1 MKKLFLVLMGIT
13 IAFGSMNAQSP
24 KSMYKKAKKL
34 LSNYYFNTKDNAND
48 LFEASE
54 FINKALKD
62 ETLATDRKVWI
73 EKAKIFNAITNADVN
88 SKILNPKYQLKNPN
102 AAIEAFEALKKAME
116 LSEKKRHKKAVLK
129 LLKETENSLNNIAA
143 YQFQDK
149 KYDLAFENFVRTCKA
164 YHMFKENDKEKDSRL
179 ADPAVRKEQKL
190 YTGYAAYYGGKKDK
204 AEHFF
209 AELVE
214 SGTDQ
219 PFVYEALFN
228 INLEK
233 GNKEQA
239 LKYLN
244 EGRKQFGDDTG
255 LLYAE
260 INYYIKEGKLNELTD
275 KLKKAIELDSNNV
288 TVYTTLG
295 SVYDQLHTKAFEDG
309 DEAKTKEY
317 FDLALKYF
325 TKATE
330 KDPDN
335 FDAIYSIGALYYNSA
350 ANYTKEINK
359 YANDFSAEGTK
370 KYDALK
376 ADMLAE
382 FDRALPYFE
391 KAYSKNDSDLGVL
404 QALSEIY
411 ARKDMLVKAKEYRE
425 KLNAAKAA
433 QNEKAPQNK

>member
-1 MKKLFLVLMGIT
+1 MKKLFLVLMGI
-13 IAFGSMNAQSP
+13 AFALGSMNAQDS

-34 LSNYYFNTKDNAND
+34 LSNYYFNTKENAND
-48 LFEASE
+48 LYEAADLIS
-54 FINKALKD
+54 NALKD

-73 EKAKIFNAITNADVN
+73 QKAKIFNELANADVN
-88 SKILNPKYQLKNPN
+88 NKILNPKYQIKYPD
-102 AAIEAFEALKKAME
+102 AAVEAFEALKKAME

-149 KYDLAFENFVRTCKA
+149 KYDKAFENFVRTCKA
-164 YHMFKENDKEKDSRL
+164 YHMFKDNDKEADSRL
-179 ADPAVRKEQKL
+179 NDPAVRKEQKL

-209 AELVE
+209 QELVE
-214 SGTDQ
+214 DGTDQ
-219 PFVYEALFN
+219 PFVYEALYN
-228 INLEK
+228 INIEK

-244 EGRKQFGDDTG
+244 EGRKKFGNDTG

-260 INYYIKEGKLNELTD
+260 INYYIKEGKLDELTD

-295 SVYDQLHTKAFEDG
+295 SVYDQLHTKAFEAG
-309 DEAKTKEY
+309 DETKAKEY
-317 FDLALKYF
+317 FNLALKYF

-335 FDAIYSIGALYYNSA
+335 FDAIYSIGALYYNTA

-359 YANDFSAEGTK
+359 YANDFSDEGTK
-370 KYDALK
+370 KYNALK
-376 ADMLAE
+376 AEMLAQ
-382 FDRALPYFE
+382 FDKALPYFE
-391 KAYSKNDSDLGVL
+391 KAYTKNEKDLGVL

-411 ARKDMLVKAKEYRE
+411 ARKDMLKKAKEYRT
-425 KLNAAKAA
+425 KLNAAKAE
-433 QNEKAPQNK
+433 QGK

>member
-1 MKKLFLVLMGIT
+1 MMKKLFLILMGIT
-13 IAFGSMNAQSP
+13 IGFGTINAQSP

-34 LSNYYFNTKDNAND
+34 LSNYYFNTKENADDLYEARVFIDN
-48 LFEASE
+48 
-54 FINKALKD
+54 ALKD
-62 ETLATDRKVWI
+62 KTLTKDRKVWI
-73 EKAKIFNAITNADVN
+73 ERAKIYNEISNSDVN
-88 SKILNPKYQLKNPN
+88 KKILDPKHQLKYPN
-102 AAIEAFEALKKAME
+102 AAIDAFEALNKAME
-116 LSEKKRHKKAVLK
+116 LSEKSRHKKAVLK
-129 LLKETENSLNNIAA
+129 ILKETENSLNNIAA

-149 KYDLAFENFVRTCKA
+149 KYAQAFENFMRTCKA
-164 YHMFKENDKEKDSRL
+164 YHLFKDNDKEKDSRL
-179 ADPAVRKEQKL
+179 NDPVIRKEQKL

-209 AELVE
+209 QELVE
-214 SGTDQ
+214 TGTDQ
-219 PFVYEALFN
+219 PFVYEALYN

-239 LKYLN
+239 LKFLD
-244 EGRKQFGDDTG
+244 EGRKKFGDDTG

-260 INYYIKEGKLNELTD
+260 INYYIKEGRLDELTD

-295 SVYDQLHTKAFEDG
+295 SVYDQLHTKAFEKG
-309 DEAKTKEY
+309 DEAKAKEY
-317 FDLALKYF
+317 FGLALKYF

-335 FDAIYSIGALYYNSA
+335 FDAVYSIGALYYNSA

-359 YANDFSAEGTK
+359 LANDFSDAGTK

-376 ADMLAE
+376 ADMLEE

-391 KAYSKNDSDLGVL
+391 KAFSKNNKDLGVL

-425 KLNAAKAA
+425 KLNAAKAE
-433 QNEKAPQNK
+433 QGK

>member
-13 IAFGSMNAQSP
+13 FALGSMNAQDS

-34 LSNYYFNTKDNAND
+34 LSNYYFNTKENAND
-48 LFEASE
+48 LYEAADL
-54 FINKALKD
+54 INNALKD
-62 ETLATDRKVWI
+62 ETLATDRKAWI
-73 EKAKIFNAITNADVN
+73 QKAKIFNELANADVN
-88 SKILNPKYQLKNPN
+88 SKILDPKYQIKYPD
-102 AAIEAFEALKKAME
+102 AAVEAFEALKKAME

-129 LLKETENSLNNIAA
+129 LMKETENSLNNIAA

-149 KYDLAFENFVRTCKA
+149 KYDKAFENFVRTCKA
-164 YHMFKENDKEKDSRL
+164 YHMFKDNGKEEDSRL
-179 ADPAVRKEQKL
+179 NDPAVRKEQKL

-209 AELVE
+209 QELVE
-214 SGTDQ
+214 AGTDQ
-219 PFVYEALFN
+219 PFVYEALYN
-228 INLEK
+228 INIEK

-244 EGRKQFGDDTG
+244 DGRKKFGDDTG

-260 INYYIKEGKLNELTD
+260 INYYIKEGKLDELTD

-295 SVYDQLHTKAFEDG
+295 SVYDQLHTKAFEAG
-309 DEAKTKEY
+309 DTAKAKNY
-317 FDLALKYF
+317 FNLAFKYF

-335 FDAIYSIGALYYNSA
+335 FDAIYSIGALYYNTA

-359 YANDFSAEGTK
+359 YANDFSDEGTK

-376 ADMLAE
+376 AEMLAQ
-382 FDRALPYFE
+382 FDKALPYFE
-391 KAYSKNDSDLGVL
+391 KAFTKNEKDLGVL

-411 ARKDMLVKAKEYRE
+411 ARKDMLDKAKIYRT
-425 KLNAAKAA
+425 KLNAAKAE
-433 QNEKAPQNK
+433 QEK